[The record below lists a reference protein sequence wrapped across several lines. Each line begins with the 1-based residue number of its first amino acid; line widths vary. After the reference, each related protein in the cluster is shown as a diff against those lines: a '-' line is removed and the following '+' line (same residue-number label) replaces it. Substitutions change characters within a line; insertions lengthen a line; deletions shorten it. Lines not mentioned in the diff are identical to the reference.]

1 MARNRYYDD
10 EGARRDIDGS
20 LFRRLLSFCKPY
32 IGQFIICSL
41 IVLSAVALSLL
52 APQVSRWMIDEV
64 YPERQTGNAFIVVGL
79 IIGLN
84 IAGKL
89 ISMLRGVL
97 I

>member
-10 EGARRDIDGS
+10 EGARRGIDGS

-52 APQVSRWMIDEV
+52 APQVS
-64 YPERQTGNAFIVVGL
+64 
-79 IIGLN
+79 
-84 IAGKL
+84 
-89 ISMLRGVL
+89 
-97 I
+97 